1 MAGTSD
7 DGGEYHQLDRSQ
19 RLLLN
24 VMTTQMQR
32 LLNRNNEELYARIEG
47 LERQMNPNVGR
58 PYGGNI
64 RVNDE
69 PNRMEGHNRIEAKQG
84 DMLMMRRLLGS
95 QMQPLDDT
103 QRENIFHTRCTINGK
118 LCSLIVNGE
127 SCTNVASSRLVSKLN
142 LDTKPHPRPYRL

>member
-1 MAGTSD
+1 MVGTSD
-7 DGGEYHQLDRSQ
+7 DGGEYHQLERSQ

-32 LLNRNNEELYARIEG
+32 LLNPNNEELYAQIEG
-47 LERQMNPNVGR
+47 LERQMNPNVGK
-58 PYGGNI
+58 PYGGNR

-69 PNRMEGHNRIEAKQG
+69 LNRMEGYNRIEAKKG

-103 QRENIFHTRCTINGK
+103 QREK
-118 LCSLIVNGE
+118 YV
-127 SCTNVASSRLVSKLN
+127 SRVW
-142 LDTKPHPRPYRL
+142 